1 MGLPSLPLVLRAEAQ
16 HTLMDMSASTARSH
30 LGDAI
35 LAAWEVGC
43 CHSWDHSLPAKE
55 VRLLTFTLWL
65 HGESWHDA
73 GQTQEMEQMNSLHSP
88 YCQDSKQH
96 PLLSPRPPAFS
107 RWLGDSPS
115 PAPETHLYQG
125 SPLVRQLART
135 ASSQP
140 HRHCTSVAAGAYWRG
155 EERSFCHFSIPR
167 VFGGFVFALSWPH
180 QPSFVPN

>member
-1 MGLPSLPLVLRAEAQ
+1 MGLTSLPLVLRAEAQ

-35 LAAWEVGC
+35 LAAWEMGC

-55 VRLLTFTLWL
+55 VRLLTLTPWL
-65 HGESWHDA
+65 HVKSWCDA
-73 GQTQEMEQMNSLHSP
+73 GQTQEIKHCISHAVSGLQAASP
-88 YCQDSKQH
+88 AFPKASCLQWVAGGLPFS
-96 PLLSPRPPAFS
+96 SPR
-107 RWLGDSPS
+107 DSS
-115 PAPETHLYQG
+115 VQG
-125 SPLVRQLART
+125 SLLVRQLACT

-140 HRHCTSVAAGAYWRG
+140 QKHCTSVAASAYWRG

-180 QPSFVPN
+180 PPSFP